1 MNRRQLLAFANALA
15 VAPTG
20 LLTFGTAMAQAQA
33 QATKLLVGAT
43 PGGATDIV
51 ARAIA
56 LELGKRLDRTFIVD
70 NRPGAAGNIAA
81 LATAKAEPDGH
92 TLLLSYT
99 SHAINA
105 SLYDNLPFDPVKD
118 FTPISQIASSPA
130 MLVARPSF
138 KANNVAELIAL
149 AKHQPGKLNLA
160 VAGIGSAN
168 HLAGEMLKRDAGI
181 DIVGVPY
188 KGTGPAIQDVV
199 AGQIDLVF
207 AGVASVQSLIKGGR
221 LKALGVT
228 SPKRLP
234 TFPDVPAIAEV
245 LPGFEY
251 SAWYGLFGPAKLPKD
266 IVDKLA
272 AAARAALVSPEM
284 ARRLADEGLVPV
296 GSTPLEFQK
305 FVAAEIVRWGK
316 VVTAT
321 GAKPE

>member
-1 MNRRQLLAFANALA
+1 MNRRQLLALSTNA
-15 VAPTG
+15 VAVLSSG
-20 LLTFGTAMAQAQA
+20 WISLGTAMAQP
-33 QATKLLVGAT
+33 QATRLLVGAT
-43 PGGATDIV
+43 PGGGTDIV

-56 LELGKRLDRTFIVD
+56 LELGQRLDRPFIVE

-81 LATAKAEPDGH
+81 LATTKAEPNGL

-130 MLVARPSF
+130 MLVARPLF
-138 KANNVAELIAL
+138 KANNVTELIAL
-149 AKHQPGKLNLA
+149 AKTQPGKLNVA
-160 VAGIGSAN
+160 MAGIGSAN

-207 AGVASVQSLIKGGR
+207 AGVATVQSLIKGGR
-221 LKALGVT
+221 LKALAVT
-228 SPKRLP
+228 SPRRLP
-234 TFPDVPAIAEV
+234 AYPDVPAISEV
-245 LPGFEY
+245 LPGYEY
-251 SAWYGLFGPAKLPKD
+251 NSWYGLFGPAKMPKEM
-266 IVDKLA
+266 VDALA
-272 AAARAALVSPEM
+272 GAARAALTSPEM
-284 ARRLADEGLVPV
+284 AKRLADEGLVPV
-296 GSTPLEFQK
+296 GSTPAEFQK
-305 FVAAEIVRWGK
+305 FIATEIVRWGK
-316 VVTAT
+316 VVAAT